1 MKQAVKQRIEMTKER
16 LKASLDNYL
25 LDNLTGYYNHIFLNE
40 YLINELDLMNY
51 QKETIP
57 NLVLIFIKIDNIMD
71 INIKYSNAIGDETMA
86 NLAYLLKEIH
96 GQNEIVFKRTGP
108 NFVILC
114 HDFEGDL
121 ISYTRN
127 IQNRV
132 KKSEIFIEPITV
144 SSAVVSLSEMD
155 KSLENDKLAEQLLS
169 KGTTRINLS
178 HELGNS
184 SYIDKDTIIEKNLF
198 GNILIAESD
207 PLTLSIMKSYFEESR
222 YDVKTVSNGL
232 DALTLAKEKKFDAII
247 ADRYI
252 KKVDGLTL
260 KKYINESSM
269 NMNTIFLL
277 TVQSKNVD
285 IINKANL
292 ITIDYIFD
300 KPVILEELLGII
312 KRETQRKQCM
322 LL

>member
-16 LKASLDNYL
+16 LKTSLDNYTI
-25 LDNLTGYYNHIFLNE
+25 DNLTGFYNHIFLNE
-40 YLINELDLMNY
+40 YLINELDLKKH
-51 QKETIP
+51 QKDSSN
-57 NLVLIFIKIDNIMD
+57 NLVLIFIKVDNIMD
-71 INIKYSNAIGDETMA
+71 INIKYSNAVGDETIA
-86 NLAYLLKEIH
+86 NLAYLLKEIQ
-96 GQNEIVFKRTGP
+96 GENELVFKKTGP

-121 ISYTRN
+121 IGYTRN
-127 IQNRV
+127 IQNHI
-132 KKSEIFIEPITV
+132 KKSEVFIEPITV
-144 SSAVVSLSEMD
+144 SAAVISLSEID
-155 KSLENDKLAEQLLS
+155 YSLENDKIAQLLLS

-184 SYIDKDTIIEKNLF
+184 SYIDKDTIIEKNMF
-198 GNILIAESD
+198 GNVLITESD
-207 PLTLSIMKSYFEESR
+207 PLTLSIMKSYFEENR
-222 YDVKTVSNGL
+222 YKVKIASNGF
-232 DALTLAKEKKFDAII
+232 DALSLAKEEKFDAII

-252 KKVDGLTL
+252 KKIDGLTL
-260 KKYINESSM
+260 KQYINESSM

-292 ITIDYIFD
+292 ISIDYIFD
-300 KPVILEELLGII
+300 KPVILQELLGVI
-312 KRETQRKQCM
+312 KRECARKQCM

>member
-71 INIKYSNAIGDETMA
+71 INIKYSNIIGDETMA

-184 SYIDKDTIIEKNLF
+184 SYIDKDTIIEK
-198 GNILIAESD
+198 
-207 PLTLSIMKSYFEESR
+207 TY
-222 YDVKTVSNGL
+222 
-232 DALTLAKEKKFDAII
+232 
-247 ADRYI
+247 
-252 KKVDGLTL
+252 
-260 KKYINESSM
+260 
-269 NMNTIFLL
+269 
-277 TVQSKNVD
+277 
-285 IINKANL
+285 
-292 ITIDYIFD
+292 
-300 KPVILEELLGII
+300 LEIY
-312 KRETQRKQCM
+312 
-322 LL
+322 

>member
-1 MKQAVKQRIEMTKER
+1 MKQAVKQKIGMTKER
-16 LKASLDNYL
+16 LKTSLDNYL

-51 QKETIP
+51 QKEIVP
-57 NLVLIFIKIDNIMD
+57 NLVLFFIKIDNIMD

-86 NLAYLLKEIH
+86 NLAYLLKEI
-96 GQNEIVFKRTGP
+96 QDESEIVFKRTGP

-114 HDFEGDL
+114 HDFIGDL
-121 ISYTRN
+121 IGYTRN

-155 KSLENDKLAEQLLS
+155 KSLESDKLAEQILAI
-169 KGTTRINLS
+169 GTSRINLS
-178 HELGNS
+178 QGLGNS
-184 SYIDKDTIIEKNLF
+184 SYIDKNTIIEKNLF

-207 PLTLSIMKSYFEESR
+207 PLTLSIMKSYFEENK
-222 YDVKTVSNGL
+222 YDVKAVSNGL
-232 DALTLAKEKKFDAII
+232 EALTLAKEEKFDAII

-252 KKVDGLTL
+252 KKIDGLTL
-260 KKYINESSM
+260 KQYINESSM

-285 IINKANL
+285 IINKAN
-292 ITIDYIFD
+292 IIAIDYIFD

-312 KRETQRKQCM
+312 KREIQRKQCM

>member
-1 MKQAVKQRIEMTKER
+1 
-16 LKASLDNYL
+16 
-25 LDNLTGYYNHIFLNE
+25 
-40 YLINELDLMNY
+40 
-51 QKETIP
+51 
-57 NLVLIFIKIDNIMD
+57 
-71 INIKYSNAIGDETMA
+71 
-86 NLAYLLKEIH
+86 
-96 GQNEIVFKRTGP
+96 
-108 NFVILC
+108 
-114 HDFEGDL
+114 
-121 ISYTRN
+121 
-127 IQNRV
+127 
-132 KKSEIFIEPITV
+132 
-144 SSAVVSLSEMD
+144 
-155 KSLENDKLAEQLLS
+155 
-169 KGTTRINLS
+169 
-178 HELGNS
+178 
-184 SYIDKDTIIEKNLF
+184 
-198 GNILIAESD
+198 
-207 PLTLSIMKSYFEESR
+207 MKSYFEESR

>member
-1 MKQAVKQRIEMTKER
+1 MKQSVNQKIEMTKER
-16 LKASLDNYL
+16 LKKSLENYTI
-25 LDNLTGYYNHIFLNE
+25 DKLTGCYNHIFLNE
-40 YLINELDLMNY
+40 YLVNELDLIDLE
-51 QKETIP
+51 KERKP
-57 NLVLIFIKIDNIMD
+57 NLVLVYVKIDNIMD
-71 INIKYSNAIGDETMA
+71 INIKYSNTIGNETIS
-86 NLAYLLKEIH
+86 NLAYLLKEITDKS
-96 GQNEIVFKRTGP
+96 EIIFKRTGP
-108 NFVILC
+108 NFIILS
-114 HDFEGDL
+114 HDFNDDL
-121 ISYTRN
+121 IKYTRN

-144 SSAVVSLSEMD
+144 SSAVIARSEIVE
-155 KSLENDKLAEQLLS
+155 SLENEKIAEILLS
-169 KGTTRINLS
+169 KGTSRINLS

-184 SYIDKDTIIEKNLF
+184 SYIDKDTIIEKNIF

-207 PLTLSIMKSYFEESR
+207 PLTLAIMKSYFKESG
-222 YDVKTVSNGL
+222 YEIQAVSNGL
-232 DALTLAKEKKFDAII
+232 DALDLAKKEKFDAII

-252 KKVDGLTL
+252 KKIDGLTL

-292 ITIDYIFD
+292 IAIDYIFD

-312 KRETQRKQCM
+312 NRENLRKQCM